1 MKKIYLFIL
10 IILISNVFSFTQNLS
25 IAKLTVIK
33 AEDFHE
39 KSEKTN
45 IAYTTEMNVQRPLL
59 KTINFTNNRK
69 NRKFSE
75 MVDRTNLNF
84 HPKEFSISSIS
95 SQGPKAILRLPIT
108 EMKGMFNR
116 VIRKKSNILYYNFG
130 CKYDLQV
137 MTLLF

>member
-1 MKKIYLFIL
+1 MYVPVQHSSLFRSRTITYIDHSIISRYNFDMVPSTNPQTYVTGRNCNLSVPSMYFFKNL
-10 IILISNVFSFTQNLS
+10 IFIFTKNLS

-45 IAYTTEMNVQRPLL
+45 IAYTTEINVQRPLL

-69 NRKFSE
+69 NRKFFE

-84 HPKEFSISSIS
+84 HP
-95 SQGPKAILRLPIT
+95 
-108 EMKGMFNR
+108 
-116 VIRKKSNILYYNFG
+116 
-130 CKYDLQV
+130 
-137 MTLLF
+137 